1 MTDLVADLLGRFDQ
15 SHIEALANQLGVAPA
30 QAQSAVQQALPML
43 VGGLARNSA
52 SAEGSQALFGALQK
66 DHAGIDLGGLLG
78 SVLGGGAS
86 SGSGGM
92 ASAGTAILG
101 HIFGGSQQRAAEGL
115 GQSTGLGG
123 EGAARLMAML
133 APIVMGMLGNVTRQQ
148 GMDAN
153 ALGGALGQESQRMQ
167 QSGIG
172 ALLGSVL
179 DRDGDG
185 EVGLDEMVAAGSS
198 LLGAFGKRS

>member
-15 SHIEALANQLGVAPA
+15 SHIESIANQLGVAPA
-30 QAQSAVQQALPML
+30 QAQTAVQQALPML

-52 SAEGSQALFGALQK
+52 SAEGSQALLGALQK
-66 DHAGIDLGGLLG
+66 DHAGVDLGGLLG
-78 SVLGGGAS
+78 SVFGGGAS
-86 SGSGGM
+86 SGGGM
-92 ASAGTAILG
+92 AAAGTAILG

-153 ALGGALGQESQRMQ
+153 ALGGVLGQESQRMQ

-185 EVGLDEMVAAGSS
+185 KVGLDEMMAAGSS
-198 LLGAFGKRS
+198 LLGAFGKRV